1 MVQKPIVVK
10 RQEPSTR
17 KSQPQKEKQ
26 NPHMVQT
33 EVYIKKRPFLEVFME
48 IALFDIKQK
57 FSFIKSKKDKEAE
70 RLRFEALQR
79 FNDLAVGK
87 R

>member
-1 MVQKPIVVK
+1 MAQKPIVVK
-10 RQEPSTR
+10 RHEPLAG
-17 KSQPQKEKQ
+17 KPQPQKEKQ
-26 NPHMVQT
+26 NPPPVQNKI
-33 EVYIKKRPFLEVFME
+33 YIKKRPFLEAFME
-48 IALFDIKQK
+48 IALFDIRQK
-57 FSFIKSKKDKEAE
+57 FSFIKTKKDKEAE

>member
-1 MVQKPIVVK
+1 MAQKPIVVK
-10 RQEPSTR
+10 RHEPPAGKPR
-17 KSQPQKEKQ
+17 PQKEKQ
-26 NPHMVQT
+26 NPPPIQT
-33 EVYIKKRPFLEVFME
+33 KIYIRKRPFLEVFMQ
-48 IALFDIKQK
+48 IALFDIRQK
-57 FSFIKSKKDKEAE
+57 FSFIKTKKEKEAE

>member
-1 MVQKPIVVK
+1 MAQKPIVVK
-10 RQEPSTR
+10 RNEPSTG
-17 KSQPQKEKQ
+17 KPQLQKEKQ
-26 NPHMVQT
+26 NPPLAQT
-33 EVYIKKRPFLEVFME
+33 KIYIRKRPFLKVFAE

-57 FSFIKSKKDKEAE
+57 FSFIKTKKDKEAE

>member
-1 MVQKPIVVK
+1 MAQKPIVVK
-10 RQEPSTR
+10 RREPSTG
-17 KSQPQKEKQ
+17 KPQPQKEKQ
-26 NPHMVQT
+26 NPPPAQT
-33 EVYIKKRPFLEVFME
+33 KIYIKKRPFLEVFME

-57 FSFIKSKKDKEAE
+57 FSFIKTKKDREAE

>member
-1 MVQKPIVVK
+1 MAQKPIVVK
-10 RQEPSTR
+10 RHEPPAG
-17 KSQPQKEKQ
+17 KPQPQKEKQ
-26 NPHMVQT
+26 NPSPVQAKIY
-33 EVYIKKRPFLEVFME
+33 VRKRPFLEVFME
-48 IALFDIKQK
+48 IALFDIRQK
-57 FSFIKSKKDKEAE
+57 LSFIKTKKDKEAE